1 MTIAVASDARKAM
14 AKLYRAAEPD
24 VLKPLLDR
32 AATSPESRERIM
44 GHASG
49 LLADLRA
56 AQSRGWVNQFLQEY
70 RLNSSE
76 GVALLSLA

>member
-1 MTIAVASDARKAM
+1 MADATATVAQAEIRTPATAR
-14 AKLYRAAEPD
+14 AEPD
-24 VLKPLLDR
+24 VLKPLLER
-32 AATSPESRERIM
+32 AALDRRVARAGRI
-44 GHASG
+44 GHALA

-76 GVALLSLA
+76 GVALL